1 MADVPFAFIR
11 DMMAAA
17 LGVEAHLLRPPY
29 KDAQEFDYRLSRIL
43 RADFDYKGH
52 FSAQA
57 PCRLEEGTV
66 YYVRNT
72 LELNYTFM
80 PVPAQSRATA
90 AVRPFSVRAASGV
103 L

>member
-29 KDAQEFDYRLSRIL
+29 KDAQEFDYCPAFCARIL
-43 RADFDYKGH
+43 ITRT

-57 PCRLEEGTV
+57 PCAGWRKAPCTMCTI
-66 YYVRNT
+66 RW
-72 LELNYTFM
+72 
-80 PVPAQSRATA
+80 S
-90 AVRPFSVRAASGV
+90 
-103 L
+103 

>member
-43 RADFDYKGH
+43 RADLITRT

-57 PCRLEEGTV
+57 PCTGWRKAPCTMCTI
-66 YYVRNT
+66 RW
-72 LELNYTFM
+72 
-80 PVPAQSRATA
+80 S
-90 AVRPFSVRAASGV
+90 
-103 L
+103 

>member
-43 RADFDYKGH
+43 RADFDYKDI
-52 FSAQA
+52 FSASAMHVLCAQYA
-57 PCRLEEGTV
+57 GA
-66 YYVRNT
+66 
-72 LELNYTFM
+72 ELCFHACARSKA
-80 PVPAQSRATA
+80 AQRA
-90 AVRPFSVRAASGV
+90 AVRPFSV
-103 L
+103 

>member
-43 RADFDYKGH
+43 RADFH
-52 FSAQA
+52 I
-57 PCRLEEGTV
+57 
-66 YYVRNT
+66 
-72 LELNYTFM
+72 NYHAF
-80 PVPAQSRATA
+80 
-90 AVRPFSVRAASGV
+90 

>member
-43 RADFDYKGH
+43 RADFDYKDI
-52 FSAQA
+52 FSASAMQPPGEA
-57 PCRLEEGTV
+57 PPQTAGGGLPRPALR
-66 YYVRNT
+66 RNS
-72 LELNYTFM
+72 
-80 PVPAQSRATA
+80 A
-90 AVRPFSVRAASGV
+90 FS
-103 L
+103 LD